1 MTTLNLRKATL
12 SVDFDKGLITSFSI
26 LKKERLAAHSP
37 LFCVQLRDSNGDAV
51 LLRPCEA
58 GRCVQEADGALYTD
72 FPEVDASVFVGLR
85 ESGGE
90 AEWRI
95 RVSLGSDR
103 YFTEWV
109 DFPSL
114 ALPRLAEGCGSKI
127 LFPYNEGVLISN
139 SDLRESS
146 WLCHREAV
154 YPSMGCYSVFPNMLS
169 SQMISYIFEDAGIY
183 IGAHDERRGVKE
195 IDFVSDGD
203 ILTLRMRIFCGSGFG
218 QSYATDYPIVFSVTD
233 PDWES
238 SAERYRSWFESCLPD
253 HLCKTAENEKL
264 PEWYSHSPLV
274 VTYPIRGRHDT
285 DEMTPNKL
293 YPYTNALPI
302 LKRIK
307 ESCGA
312 RLLVLLMHW
321 EGTAPWAP
329 PYVWPPFGSIENFEL
344 FERKLHESGD
354 LLGVY
359 CSGFG
364 YTLQSKLIPSYSKK
378 DEYVKLRLRDAMC
391 ASPDGEV
398 AISNICTEQ
407 RSGYDICPAS
417 RLGRELL
424 LDAYSPLFESGID
437 YAQILDQNHGGG
449 QYFCYSREHGHP
461 PAPGAWMS
469 ENMQAMLSEWKALA
483 GNTLFGCESA
493 AAEPFIRDLS
503 FSDNRF
509 ELNYFIGTPVPLY
522 SYIYHEYVRNFM
534 GNQVCCPFADTSD
547 SLCYRLAYS
556 FSIGDSMTL
565 VLTEDGDIASYWGM
579 RDFTLLPDKDAA
591 LTLISNLTRFYQE
604 RAKPYLCSGRMVRSP
619 ALDCDTLSFALRDS
633 DRTVTLPALLCS
645 AWETDDGTRALV
657 IVNPEGK
664 EATCRVAKKEIRVPP
679 LDAILIRI

>member
-1 MTTLNLRKATL
+1 MILNLSRATL

-26 LKKERLAAHSP
+26 MKKERLVAHAP
-37 LFCVQLRDSNGDAV
+37 VFCLQLRESNGDTV
-51 LLRPCEA
+51 ILRPCDAKRRVIET
-58 GRCVQEADGALYTD
+58 DGALYTD
-72 FPEVDASVFVGLR
+72 FTGVDASVFVGLR
-85 ESGGE
+85 ERGGE

-95 RVSLGSDR
+95 SISLGSDR
-103 YFTEWV
+103 YFAEWV
-109 DFPSL
+109 DFPTL
-114 ALPRLAEGCGSKI
+114 TLPKLVEGCGNKI
-127 LFPYNEGVLISN
+127 LFPYNEGALITD
-139 SDLRESS
+139 SDLRDGS
-146 WLCHREAV
+146 WLCHREAT
-154 YPSMGCYSVFPNMLS
+154 YPSMGCYSIFPNMLC

-195 IDFVSDGD
+195 IDFVSEGDG
-203 ILTLRMRIFCGSGFG
+203 LTLRMRIFCGSGFG

-233 PDWES
+233 ADWES
-238 SAERYRSWFESCLPD
+238 SAERYRSWFESCLPK
-253 HLCKTAENEKL
+253 HLRRTVENEKL

-274 VTYPIRGRHDT
+274 ITYPIRGRHDT

-302 LKRIK
+302 LRQIK
-307 ESCGA
+307 DRCDS

-329 PYVWPPFGSIENFEL
+329 PYVWPPFGDRENFEL
-344 FERKLHESGD
+344 FGRKLHESED

-364 YTLQSKLIPSYSKK
+364 YTLQSKLIPSYVKR
-378 DEYVKLRLRDAMC
+378 DEYIKKELWRAMC
-391 ASPDGEV
+391 AGPDGEV
-398 AISNICTEQ
+398 ALSNICTEQ

-417 RLGRELL
+417 TLGRELL
-424 LDAYSPLFESGID
+424 FDAYSPLFESEID

-449 QYFCYSREHGHP
+449 QYFCYSKEHGHP
-461 PAPGAWMS
+461 PAPGAWMT
-469 ENMQAMLSEWKALA
+469 ENMQSMLSGWNDLA
-483 GNTLFGCESA
+483 KNTLFGCESA
-493 AAEPFIRDLS
+493 AAEPFIQDLS

-534 GNQVCCPFADTSD
+534 GNQVCCPFADSAD
-547 SLCYRLAYS
+547 SLRYRLAYS

-579 RDFTLLPDKDAA
+579 RDFTLLPDRDAS
-591 LTLISNLTRFYQE
+591 LTLISNLTRFYKDQ
-604 RAKPYLCSGRMVRSP
+604 AKPYLYAGRMIKSP
-619 ALDCDTLSFALRDS
+619 AIDCDTLSFALRDT
-633 DRTVTLPALLCS
+633 DRAVTLPSLLCS
-645 AWETDDGTRALV
+645 AWEAEDGTRALV

-664 EATCRVAKKEIRVPP
+664 EASCRVGKNEIRISP
-679 LDAILIRI
+679 LDAVLIKI